1 MPDQD
6 KDKWEGRG
14 DQAVGKGKE
23 AAGKVTG
30 DEDLEA
36 EGKGEQM
43 TGKVKETIGKVKEK
57 VKDLTD

>member
-14 DQAVGKGKE
+14 DQAAGKAKE
-23 AAGKVTG
+23 YAGKVTG
-30 DEDLEA
+30 NEDTEA
-36 EGKGEQM
+36 EGKADQV
-43 TGKVKETIGKVKEK
+43 TGKVKETFGKAKEK